1 MRKINTI
8 SGFHITMLLL
18 WVFLWLPIMGLAD
31 PANSL
36 GESLRE
42 SLQQQGWQ
50 QYTAE
55 DGSVIYRQP
64 KKDAATDI
72 PSGNRETGE
81 IRKFGEAL
89 QSHGWQVE
97 WDADNTL
104 ILKPA
109 TPPTTSGNNLN
120 PSQQPPAAPLQTM
133 KDDLPSD
140 MSGFKYWH
148 IERDQGGALLFRP
161 VELSA
166 LEQQTKAARTI
177 QSTECRIDQFQ
188 LTNGSLPVDQW
199 SEAQDV
205 AKQWLKTEGVAGLQV
220 GRIRKINRIYLV
232 SIVGESAPYPLK
244 HQLVIRASDGSVILI
259 E

>member
-1 MRKINTI
+1 
-8 SGFHITMLLL
+8 
-18 WVFLWLPIMGLAD
+18 MGLAE

-42 SLQQQGWQ
+42 SLQQQGWE

-64 KKDAATDI
+64 KKQSTTDI
-72 PSGNRETGE
+72 PSGNSETGE

-104 ILKPA
+104 ILIPA
-109 TPPTTSGNNLN
+109 TPPPTSGGNLS
-120 PSQQPPAAPLQTM
+120 PTQQNPAAPLQATT
-133 KDDLPSD
+133 DDLPSD

-148 IERDQGGALLFRP
+148 IERDQRGALLFHP

-166 LEQQTKAARTI
+166 VKQQIEAAGEI
-177 QSTECRIDQFQ
+177 QPTECRIDQFQ

-199 SEAQDV
+199 SEAQDI
-205 AKQWLKTEGVAGLQV
+205 AKQWLNTEGVAGLQV

-244 HQLVIRASDGSVILI
+244 HQLAIRASDGSVIVI

>member
-1 MRKINTI
+1 
-8 SGFHITMLLL
+8 
-18 WVFLWLPIMGLAD
+18 MGLAE

-42 SLQQQGWQ
+42 SLQQQGWE

-64 KKDAATDI
+64 KKQATTDI
-72 PSGNRETGE
+72 PSGNSETGE

-104 ILKPA
+104 ILIPA
-109 TPPTTSGNNLN
+109 TPPPTSAESLT
-120 PSQQPPAAPLQTM
+120 PPQQNPAAPLQATT
-133 KDDLPSD
+133 DDLPSD

-148 IERDQGGALLFRP
+148 IERDQRGALLFRP

-166 LEQQTKAARTI
+166 VKQQTEAAGKIRP
-177 QSTECRIDQFQ
+177 TECRIDQFQ
-188 LTNGSLPVDQW
+188 LTGGSLPVDQW
-199 SEAQDV
+199 SEAQDI
-205 AKQWLKTEGVAGLQV
+205 AKQWLNTEGVAGLQL

-244 HQLVIRASDGSVILI
+244 HQLAIRASDGSVILI

>member
-8 SGFHITMLLL
+8 PDFHISSQLL
-18 WVFLWLPIMGLAD
+18 WIILWLPIMGLAE
-31 PANSL
+31 PVSSL
-36 GESLRE
+36 GESLRK

-50 QYTAE
+50 EYTAE
-55 DGSVIYRQP
+55 DGSVIYHQP
-64 KKDAATDI
+64 KKDAITDI

-89 QSHGWQVE
+89 QGHGWQVE

-104 ILKPA
+104 ILIPA
-109 TPPTTSGNNLN
+109 TTTPSSAKSPNPP
-120 PSQQPPAAPLQTM
+120 QQNSTAPLDAMTG
-133 KDDLPSD
+133 DLPTD
-140 MSGFKYWH
+140 MSGFEYWH
-148 IERDQGGALLFRP
+148 IERDQRGALLFRP
-161 VELSA
+161 VDIA
-166 LEQQTKAARTI
+166 TVKQQTEAATKI
-177 QSTECRIDQFQ
+177 QPTECRIHQFQ
-188 LTNGSLPVDQW
+188 LTNGALPVDQW

-205 AKQWLKTEGVAGLQV
+205 AKQWLNTEGVTGLQV

-244 HQLVIRASDGSVILI
+244 HQLAIRASDASVVLL